1 MSPGTFPLSTPRG
14 WDCKHATVSCF
25 LHVLGSNSD
34 SCFCMRWFPDAADCW
49 GKTYKHMKQPLLIS
63 RYSLKSHGE
72 AGNSAERTSGLE
84 EEMVLLALWLSED
97 TVTLRGHCDQRAE
110 GWGVEVEGML
120 QAGPRLCSLPPLSS
134 SLAQVPS
141 PGSHLTPG
149 RHPSQYAPVVENT
162 PVREGPTLYKVE
174 CEDCS
179 RASVSPSRLF
189 KAQLGHES
197 ANCVPQATSR
207 SWPVFVQPWSQKCVF
222 QITLVIINH

>member
-110 GWGVEVEGML
+110 GWGGGSGRDASSWAPSVFSPSL
-120 QAGPRLCSLPPLSS
+120 IFFPSLSPFPRITSDTRAPSLP
-134 SLAQVPS
+134 V
-141 PGSHLTPG
+141 
-149 RHPSQYAPVVENT
+149 
-162 PVREGPTLYKVE
+162 
-174 CEDCS
+174 CS
-179 RASVSPSRLF
+179 
-189 KAQLGHES
+189 G
-197 ANCVPQATSR
+197 C
-207 SWPVFVQPWSQKCVF
+207 
-222 QITLVIINH
+222 